1 MTLRGVFV
9 LLTKRKYFDIGLVA
23 ELAGKGLPTMNAD
36 ETRTPRRGE
45 GVIYFARS
53 LAPPRGLTSEE
64 RDLYGMVTG
73 AIAKH
78 CREASQI
85 GIKFEPTTLVTNLAI
100 ADSMA
105 EDAYNDLRAL
115 IRKAPAVA
123 GYLDYGATLATG
135 MALQMAQETGTP
147 LVLIYSQEGAAGV
160 PLCVYGLKAVRIA
173 INTREEGWR
182 QRMLEAFDAFLKA
195 LPPRS

>member
-78 CREASQI
+78 CREACQI
-85 GIKFEPTTLVTNLAI
+85 GIKFEPVAFVTDLTI

-105 EDAYNDLRAL
+105 EDAYSGL
-115 IRKAPAVA
+115 IAMVRNAPAVV
-123 GYLDYGATLATG
+123 GYLDYGTTVATG
-135 MALQMAQETGTP
+135 MALQMAQEAGKP

-160 PLCVYGLKAVRIA
+160 PLCVYELRAERIA

-182 QRMLEAFDAFLKA
+182 EKMIEAFDAFLKA